1 MRPLH
6 CSCNGDPVAFCQ
18 AFAMQA
24 PWLQGFAV
32 CALHLPCV
40 GFTPPEHRILFP
52 WAGVSD
58 FQGPD
63 SQMSFEQ

>member
-1 MRPLH
+1 
-6 CSCNGDPVAFCQ
+6 
-18 AFAMQA
+18 MQA